1 MKRHPKLT
9 RSERYRHETERA
21 LARMLARA
29 TRGSGSGFG
38 CRLMSLAGYRAK
50 PASRR
55 SRKSNDARHPR
66 AER

>member
-29 TRGSGSGFG
+29 SRPTPAA
-38 CRLMSLAGYRAK
+38 RLVARLVLRAVAAPMATEYR
-50 PASRR
+50 
-55 SRKSNDARHPR
+55 R
-66 AER
+66 AA

>member
-29 TRGSGSGFG
+29 SRPTPAARLVARMILRAVAAPMEIGRAS
-38 CRLMSLAGYRAK
+38 CR
-50 PASRR
+50 
-55 SRKSNDARHPR
+55 
-66 AER
+66 ERV